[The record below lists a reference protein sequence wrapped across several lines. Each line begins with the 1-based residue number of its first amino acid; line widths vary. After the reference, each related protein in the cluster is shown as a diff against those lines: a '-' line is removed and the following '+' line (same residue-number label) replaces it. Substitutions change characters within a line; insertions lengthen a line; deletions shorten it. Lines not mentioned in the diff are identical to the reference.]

1 MWTNVPCL
9 EALNSAVIFV
19 SIPLV
24 HSDVSV
30 RGGTNWLPMVELVTE
45 MVGGIGLYF

>member
-1 MWTNVPCL
+1 
-9 EALNSAVIFV
+9 
-19 SIPLV
+19 
-24 HSDVSV
+24 VSV